1 MTMHFA
7 HKTQGKLT
15 RLCLLSIACFFL
27 SLHTFAQNERQK
39 IAVFTP
45 LYLDSA
51 FDATGKFRFE
61 KTGARMSSAG
71 LDFYYGVQL
80 ALDSLKKRNAQLE
93 IFVYDTR
100 GKEGL
105 EELLAKEEFE
115 DMDLLIAQ
123 SSVDET
129 RTLASFGQQ
138 KKVPFISATL
148 PNDAGINNNP

>member
-1 MTMHFA
+1 MNFA
-7 HKTQGKLT
+7 YKTQGKLF
-15 RLCLLSIACFFL
+15 RLCLVTIACCLL
-27 SLHTFAQNERQK
+27 SLHSFTQNERQK

-93 IFVYDTR
+93 VYVYDTR
-100 GKEGL
+100 GNEGL
-105 EELLAKEEFE
+105 EELLAKEEFN
-115 DMDLLIAQ
+115 DIDLLIGKQA
-123 SSVDET
+123 SVKINQYEAFSTD
-129 RTLASFGQQ
+129 
-138 KKVPFISATL
+138 KVK
-148 PNDAGINNNP
+148 